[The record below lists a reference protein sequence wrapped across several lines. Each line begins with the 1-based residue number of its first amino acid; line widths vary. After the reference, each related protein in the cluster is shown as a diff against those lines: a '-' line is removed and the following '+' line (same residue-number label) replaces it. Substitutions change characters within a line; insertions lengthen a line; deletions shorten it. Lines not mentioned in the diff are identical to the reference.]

1 MLAMVA
7 VMNYIIV
14 SEFGDGCNVA
24 VMNYII
30 VSEFGDGCNGS
41 CDELRHCVG
50 VC

>member
-1 MLAMVA
+1 MVA
-7 VMNYIIV
+7 LP
-14 SEFGDGCNVA
+14 A

-41 CDELRHCVG
+41 CDELHHCVG

>member
-1 MLAMVA
+1 MVAMVA

-14 SEFGDGCNVA
+14 A
-24 VMNYII
+24 
-30 VSEFGDGCNGS
+30 EFGDGCNGS